1 MNIWI
6 KSGTKQRVQKM
17 FNKILRQKKTQLE
30 EQIKLIEKSIQERE
44 QYLGNINSQIEQT
57 GRNLKEIQSK
67 LIESRKTLDEYRH
80 ELGIAEGIITMQ
92 ELGMEYTP
100 NCNDLNKLAVKK
112 ENIQKSIAS
121 LIGNNEA
128 IITTRVYRIDG
139 SEAKGRQFQK
149 TFCENLLIGFNSYY
163 NKKKKSV
170 TQTNITK
177 TEELLEKKF
186 ITINNKAGLMGVC
199 INQEYLSYCIQLLY
213 VELDE
218 KIAKT
223 EERERIKEEH
233 RRLKEQEKLLAEAE
247 RAKLELQKQRRMY
260 EQSLAKALNEQER
273 QEFEA
278 KLKEIDKREAD
289 VDYRINN
296 SKAGYLYITATKAMP
311 NMTKLGVTRRLNPL
325 VRIQELST
333 ASTPWPFVCY
343 GLVFS
348 DDAFDLETR
357 IHEYFDNKRV
367 NQENKH
373 KEFFYITPQEAIKVL
388 KEKFGCD
395 VHFVN
400 EEEGEDVN
408 GIE

>member
-1 MNIWI
+1 
-6 KSGTKQRVQKM
+6 M
-17 FNKILRQKKTQLE
+17 FNNLLKKQKQDLECQLE
-30 EQIKLIEKSIQERE
+30 EIEKTIQIKTNRINEL
-44 QYLGNINSQIEQT
+44 NSQIAQAD
-57 GRNLKEIQSK
+57 GFLHQINQNIVNSK
-67 LIESRKTLDEYRH
+67 RQIEEYKL

-92 ELGMEYTP
+92 ELGMECTP
-100 NCNDLNKLAVKK
+100 NCNDLNELAVKK
-112 ENIQKSIAS
+112 VNIQKSIAS
-121 LIGNNEA
+121 LIGNNKA
-128 IITTRVYRIDG
+128 IITTRIYRIDG
-139 SEAKGRQFQK
+139 SESKGKKFQK
-149 TFCENLLIGFNSYY
+149 VFCENLLIGFNSYF
-163 NKKKKSV
+163 NKKKKS
-170 TQTNITK
+170 ITAYNYNSSV
-177 TEELLEKKF
+177 ELIKSKF
-186 ITINNKAGLMGVC
+186 DKMNQKASLMGVS
-199 INQEYLSYCIQLLY
+199 INSTYLDLVLNLLQL
-213 VELDE
+213 ELDE

-223 EERERIKEEH
+223 EEKERIKEER
-233 RRLKEQEKLLAEAE
+233 RRLREQEKLLAEAE
-247 RAKLELQKQRRMY
+247 KAKLELQKQRRMY

-278 KLKEIDKREAD
+278 KLKEIDRREAD

-367 NQENKH
+367 NKENKH

-388 KEKFGCD
+388 KEEFGCD
-395 VHFVN
+395 IHFVN
-400 EEEGEDVN
+400 EEESE
-408 GIE
+408 EKE

>member
-1 MNIWI
+1 
-6 KSGTKQRVQKM
+6 M
-17 FNKILRQKKTQLE
+17 FNNLLKKQKQDLECQLE
-30 EQIKLIEKSIQERE
+30 EIEKTIQIKTNRINEL
-44 QYLGNINSQIEQT
+44 NSQIVQT
-57 GRNLKEIQSK
+57 DGFLRQINQNIVNSK
-67 LIESRKTLDEYRH
+67 RQIEEYKLELD
-80 ELGIAEGIITMQ
+80 IAEGIITMQ

-100 NCNDLNKLAVKK
+100 NCNDLNELAVKK
-112 ENIQKSIAS
+112 VNIQKSIAS
-121 LIGNNEA
+121 LIGNNKA

-139 SEAKGRQFQK
+139 SESKGKKFQK
-149 TFCENLLIGFNSYY
+149 VFCENLLIGFNSYF
-163 NKKKKSV
+163 NKKKKS
-170 TQTNITK
+170 ITAYNYNSSI
-177 TEELLEKKF
+177 ELIKSKF
-186 ITINNKAGLMGVC
+186 DKMNQKASLMGVS
-199 INQEYLSYCIQLLY
+199 INSTYLDLVLNLLQL
-213 VELDE
+213 ELDE
-218 KIAKT
+218 KIVKT
-223 EERERIKEEH
+223 EEKERIKEEL
-233 RRLKEQEKLLAEAE
+233 RRLREQEKLLAEAE
-247 RAKLELQKQRRMY
+247 KAKLELQKQRRMY

-367 NQENKH
+367 NKENKH

-388 KEKFGCD
+388 KEEFGCD
-395 VHFVN
+395 IHFVN
-400 EEEGEDVN
+400 EEESE
-408 GIE
+408 EKE

>member
-1 MNIWI
+1 
-6 KSGTKQRVQKM
+6 M
-17 FNKILRQKKTQLE
+17 FNNLLKKQKQDLECQLE
-30 EQIKLIEKSIQERE
+30 EIEKTIQIKTNRINEL
-44 QYLGNINSQIEQT
+44 NSQIAQAD
-57 GRNLKEIQSK
+57 GFLHQINQNIVNSK
-67 LIESRKTLDEYRH
+67 RQIEEYKL

-100 NCNDLNKLAVKK
+100 NCNDLNELAVKK
-112 ENIQKSIAS
+112 VNIRKSIAS
-121 LIGNNEA
+121 LIGNNKA

-139 SEAKGRQFQK
+139 SEAKGKKFQK
-149 TFCENLLIGFNSYY
+149 VFCENLLIGFNSYF
-163 NKKKKSV
+163 NKKKKS
-170 TQTNITK
+170 ITAYNYNSSV
-177 TEELLEKKF
+177 ELIKSKF
-186 ITINNKAGLMGVC
+186 DKMNQKASLMGVS
-199 INQEYLSYCIQLLY
+199 INSIYLDLVLNLLQL
-213 VELDE
+213 ELDE

-223 EERERIKEEH
+223 EEKERIKEER
-233 RRLKEQEKLLAEAE
+233 RRLREQEKLLAEAE
-247 RAKLELQKQRRMY
+247 KAKLELQKQRRMY

-367 NQENKH
+367 NKENKH

-388 KEKFGCD
+388 KEEFGCD
-395 VHFVN
+395 IHFVN
-400 EEEGEDVN
+400 EEESEGKE
-408 GIE
+408 

>member
-1 MNIWI
+1 
-6 KSGTKQRVQKM
+6 M
-17 FNKILRQKKTQLE
+17 FNKILKQQKVKLE
-30 EQIKLIEKSIQERE
+30 EQINLIEKSIKERE
-44 QYLGNINSQIEQT
+44 QYLSNINSQIEQQ
-57 GRNLKEIQSK
+57 NQSLNQIQNK
-67 LIESRKTLDEYRH
+67 LIESKTKLNDYQH
-80 ELGIAEGIITMQ
+80 EIGIAEGIITMQ
-92 ELGMEYTP
+92 ELGVEYTP
-100 NCNDLNKLAVKK
+100 NCNNLNEIAVKK

-121 LIGNNEA
+121 LIGNNKA

-163 NKKKKSV
+163 NNKKKSV
-170 TQTNITK
+170 TQANITK
-177 TEELLEKKF
+177 TEELLKKKF

-199 INQEYLSYCIQLLY
+199 INQEYLTYCIQLLY

-223 EERERIKEEH
+223 EERERIKEER
-233 RRLKEQEKLLAEAE
+233 RRLREQEKLLAEAE
-247 RAKLELQKQRRMY
+247 KAKLELQKQRRMY
-260 EQSLAKALNEQER
+260 EQSLTKALNEQER

-296 SKAGYLYITATKAMP
+296 SKAGYLYIAATKSMP
-311 NMTKLGVTRRLNPL
+311 DCCKLGVTRRLNPL
-325 VRIQELST
+325 VRLSELSS
-333 ASTPWPFVCY
+333 ASVPFPFKCY

-348 DDAFDLETR
+348 DDAFDLETK

-367 NQENKH
+367 NKENKH

-388 KEKFGCD
+388 KEEFGCD

-400 EEEGEDVN
+400 EDESEDEN
-408 GIE
+408 E

>member
-1 MNIWI
+1 
-6 KSGTKQRVQKM
+6 M
-17 FNKILRQKKTQLE
+17 FNKILRQRKTQLE
-30 EQIKLIEKSIQERE
+30 EQINLIEKSIQERE
-44 QYLGNINSQIEQT
+44 QYLGNINSQVKHSKVM
-57 GRNLKEIQSK
+57 LDEIQNK
-67 LIESRKTLDEYRH
+67 LIEYKTKLNDYQH

-100 NCNDLNKLAVKK
+100 NCNDLNELVVKK
-112 ENIQKSIAS
+112 ANIQKSIAS

-170 TQTNITK
+170 TQANITK
-177 TEELLEKKF
+177 TEELLKKKF
-186 ITINNKAGLMGVC
+186 IVINNKAGLMGVC

-213 VELDE
+213 TELDE

-247 RAKLELQKQRRMY
+247 KAKADLQKQRRMY

-333 ASTPWPFVCY
+333 ASTPWPFKCY

-348 DDAFDLETR
+348 DNAFDLETR
-357 IHEYFDNKRV
+357 IHEYFDSKRV
-367 NQENKH
+367 NTENKH

-388 KEKFGCD
+388 KEEFGCD

-400 EEEGEDVN
+400 DESRDEE
-408 GIE
+408 

>member
-1 MNIWI
+1 
-6 KSGTKQRVQKM
+6 M
-17 FNKILRQKKTQLE
+17 FNKILHQRKVKLE
-30 EQIKLIEKSIQERE
+30 EQINLIEKSIQERE
-44 QYLGNINSQIEQT
+44 QYLGNINSQIEQEN
-57 GRNLKEIQSK
+57 RNLNEIQNK
-67 LIESRKTLDEYRH
+67 LIESKTKLNDYQY

-100 NCNDLNKLAVKK
+100 NCNDLNELAVKK
-112 ENIQKSIAS
+112 ANIQKSIAS

-170 TQTNITK
+170 TQANITK

-186 ITINNKAGLMGVC
+186 IAINNKAGLMGVC
-199 INQEYLSYCIQLLY
+199 INQHYLTYCIQLLY
-213 VELDE
+213 AELDE
-218 KIAKT
+218 KITKA
-223 EERERIKEEH
+223 EEREKIKEER
-233 RRLKEQEKLLAEAE
+233 RRLREQERLLAEAE
-247 RAKLELQKQRRMY
+247 KAKLELQKQRRMY

-296 SKAGYLYITATKAMP
+296 SKAGYLYVTATKAMP

-325 VRIQELST
+325 VRIQELSS
-333 ASTPWPFVCY
+333 AATPYPFVCY

-348 DDAFDLETR
+348 DNAFDLETR

-367 NQENKH
+367 NKENKH

-400 EEEGEDVN
+400 EEESED
-408 GIE
+408 EEC

>member
-1 MNIWI
+1 
-6 KSGTKQRVQKM
+6 M
-17 FNKILRQKKTQLE
+17 FNKLLKGQKARLE
-30 EQIKLIEKSIQERE
+30 EEIKEIEKTIQKRK
-44 QYLGNINSQIEQT
+44 QYLENINHQVVHC
-57 GRNLKEIQSK
+57 QST
-67 LIESRKTLDEYRH
+67 LGEVQNQLFEAKTKMAEYQQD
-80 ELGIAEGIITMQ
+80 LGIAEGVIAMQ

-100 NCNDLNKLAVKK
+100 DCNDLDELAVKK
-112 ENIQKSIAS
+112 VNIQNSIAS
-121 LIGNNEA
+121 LISNNEA

-170 TQTNITK
+170 TQANITK
-177 TEELLEKKF
+177 IEELLKKKF

-199 INQEYLSYCIQLLY
+199 INQKYLSLCIQLLY
-213 VELDE
+213 TELDE
-218 KIAKT
+218 KIIKT
-223 EERERIKEEH
+223 EEREKIKEER

-247 RAKLELQKQRRMY
+247 KAKLELQKQRRMY
-260 EQSLAKALNEQER
+260 EQSLAKALNEQES
-273 QEFEA
+273 QEFED

-325 VRIQELST
+325 VRIQELSS
-333 ASTPWPFVCY
+333 AATPYPFVCY

-348 DDAFDLETR
+348 DNAFDLETR

-388 KEKFGCD
+388 KEEFGCD

-400 EEEGEDVN
+400 EEENEDD
-408 GIE
+408 E